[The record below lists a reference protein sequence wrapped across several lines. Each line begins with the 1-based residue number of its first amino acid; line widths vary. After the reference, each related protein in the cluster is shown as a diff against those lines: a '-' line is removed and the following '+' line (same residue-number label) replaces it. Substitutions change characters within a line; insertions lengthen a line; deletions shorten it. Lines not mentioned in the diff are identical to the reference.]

1 MGERNMKNK
10 KNLVFLVAA
19 LIFCA
24 QFIGNYGN
32 YQLAAIPGKIF
43 QAFQL
48 TDTQFSSLMTAP
60 MLPSIFL
67 SIIIGLLVDRFG
79 ISKMVGICLTVATGG
94 LVLRAFATDY
104 TTMLIAMILSGAGCM
119 ILNSNLAK
127 IVSSLYPMD
136 KVSKVV
142 GIMMAASTAS
152 MAVAYATTAAI
163 PSLSVAFWIPTVI
176 SIVVLWLVFARESV
190 FSENKM
196 TGEDAS
202 QVKESLLVCVKSKN
216 IWLAGLTL
224 MLILGGS
231 MIISSFH
238 VSAVVELKGYSES
251 YAGTFNTV
259 LMIGAILGSMFLPV
273 YVTKNPEKTPVMMLV
288 MGIITAIS
296 AVGMVTLPAIGIY
309 ICGFLNGA
317 FRSGIIA
324 VMMMLPVMLKEIGPR
339 YAGTAGGFMVTLE
352 LIGSVVIPTYVIV
365 PLGGGSYLNYF
376 MLAGVAMLLASIIC
390 FILMKSCG
398 VFVKKEA

>member
-1 MGERNMKNK
+1 MKNK
-10 KNLVFLVAA
+10 KNLVFLIAA

-32 YQLAAIPGKIF
+32 YQLAAIPGRIF
-43 QAFQL
+43 EAFQL

-79 ISKMVGICLTVATGG
+79 ISKMVGVCLVVASAG
-94 LVLRAFATDY
+94 LVLRTFATNY

-136 KVSKVV
+136 QVSKVV

-152 MAVAYATTAAI
+152 MAVAYGTTAAI
-163 PSLSVAFWIPTVI
+163 PSLSVIFWIPTVI
-176 SIVVLWLVFARESV
+176 SIIVCVLWLIFARESV
-190 FSENKM
+190 FSENKVS
-196 TGEDAS
+196 GEDAS
-202 QVKESLLVCVKSKN
+202 QVKESLLVCVKSRN

-224 MLILGGS
+224 MLMLGGS
-231 MIISSFH
+231 MIVSSFH
-238 VSAVVELKGYSES
+238 VSAVVELKGYSEA

-259 LMIGAILGSMFLPV
+259 LMIGAILGSIFVPV
-273 YVTKNPEKTPVMMLV
+273 YATKKPERTPFMVLL
-288 MGIITAIS
+288 MGIITAVS
-296 AVGMVTLPAIGIY
+296 CAGMVTLPAVGIY

-317 FRSGIIA
+317 LRSGIIA
-324 VMMMLPVMLKEIGPR
+324 VMMMLPVMLKEIGPK

-365 PLGGGSYLNYF
+365 PLGHGSYLNYF
-376 MLAGVAMLLASIIC
+376 LLAAGAMLLSSVIC
-390 FILMKSCG
+390 FVLMKTCG
-398 VFVKKEA
+398 AFEKKAA